1 MCAFC
6 FCSTL
11 LHVRCPVVVVF
22 VWLRVYF
29 RCCNSAYRTQVVV
42 CVYLYLSFVY
52 LLTVA
57 VLSLNLRT
65 HSHSRILITFFL
77 PFDFR
82 WNTRRKRVLVYKL
95 WSDRWDRI
103 YLVSFCFVVQL
114 NGSSQFFFAIQ
125 SVSYRDCLFFFV
137 GLMEQ
142 LVCHICTI
150 CKCSAWSGCFRVIKP
165 QELCSTLCINFFL
178 EREIMIEWR
187 WESPLRH

>member
-1 MCAFC
+1 MPDCRRVVVPLCGLTIHFSLFVFFFITHFLFCCLSRSFRHCMCAFC

-114 NGSSQFFFAIQ
+114 NGSS
-125 SVSYRDCLFFFV
+125 LFFFCNPISFISRLFV
-137 GLMEQ
+137 FL
-142 LVCHICTI
+142 LVW
-150 CKCSAWSGCFRVIKP
+150 WS
-165 QELCSTLCINFFL
+165 N
-178 EREIMIEWR
+178 
-187 WESPLRH
+187 